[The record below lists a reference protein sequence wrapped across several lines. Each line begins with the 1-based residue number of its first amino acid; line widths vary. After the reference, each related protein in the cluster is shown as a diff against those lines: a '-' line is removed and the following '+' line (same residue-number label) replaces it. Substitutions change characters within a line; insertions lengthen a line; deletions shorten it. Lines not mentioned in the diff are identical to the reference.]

1 MVSILKDLQKLFAKK
16 MVTDLMNQWF
26 GDGQSVIA
34 PTPTTGS
41 DIKTY
46 PGKATGGII
55 TGPGTG
61 TSDSIPTMLS
71 NGEGV
76 ITAKRVRQ
84 LGTGFIHAV
93 NRGDFSSIYARLPKY
108 ANGGV
113 VGEGVQNTARGMATF
128 ADTIGTNVSTT
139 NNMSIAL
146 VRDENEAMEHFMK
159 NGNGQRIMLDF
170 SKKYAKLTS
179 KFNR

>member
-1 MVSILKDLQKLFAKK
+1 
-16 MVTDLMNQWF
+16 
-26 GDGQSVIA
+26 
-34 PTPTTGS
+34 
-41 DIKTY
+41 
-46 PGKATGGII
+46 
-55 TGPGTG
+55 
-61 TSDSIPTMLS
+61 MLS
-71 NGEGV
+71 NNEGV

-93 NRGDFSSIYARLPKY
+93 NRGDFSAVYARLPKF

-113 VGEGVQNTARGMATF
+113 VGEGIQNTARGMASF